1 MPKTK
6 WLIWGLLPPILGFGQ
21 SYKEAPETL
30 QLDTN
35 YSYFQFFT
43 KEAATNFYNAFH
55 KEPTERTSI
64 FHFGASHVQAEVMVT
79 EARAALQN
87 EFGDAGRG
95 LVFNYGAANTYTSIN
110 YNSTKQGT
118 WTFAKS
124 FMTKPSL
131 PLGVMGMT
139 VQSEELG
146 ASLIWDFKKPI
157 SIAKHRIRIFANN
170 DEKTPDFEVII
181 NEQTFSFDREN
192 RILFDGLPFFEIVHE
207 GAVSS
212 LRINLV
218 SSGVSGTQ
226 FTFYGV
232 DFQNQGGDGL
242 VYHSLGVGAA
252 PMEAMLRL
260 DAMPE
265 QAKVLNPDVVF
276 LDFGTNNILYT
287 NTLDSNIKTAVS
299 KAIALFRSINPE
311 VVIVLTTTQDLYHKG
326 RVITAGVAFR
336 DLMKDLARTHNCVFW
351 NWYDQSGGLNSIR
364 QWGNDGY
371 AQKDH
376 IHLTW
381 KGYRLKGQL
390 IHKSVMNTLEYI
402 EQNQNADSL
411 VLTSKAYEFI
421 EPTPSEIQKSKPSSK
436 KYHTVKSGESL
447 WSISKKYGSSVEKI
461 QKMNGLRST
470 LITPGQKL
478 RIR

>member
-1 MPKTK
+1 MHKTK
-6 WLIWGLLPPILGFGQ
+6 WLIWGLMLPILGFGQ
-21 SYKEAPETL
+21 SYKDAPATL
-30 QLDTN
+30 RLDTN

-43 KEAATNFYNAFH
+43 NEAATNFFNAFY
-55 KEPTERTSI
+55 KEERTPTTI
-64 FHFGASHVQAEVMVT
+64 FHYGASHVQAEVMAT
-79 EARAALQN
+79 EARIALQK

-110 YNSTKQGT
+110 YNSTKQGA

-124 FMTKPSL
+124 FMRNPKL

-139 VQSEELG
+139 VQSNEVG

-157 SIAKHRIRIFANN
+157 ANGLHRIRIFADNN
-170 DEKTPDFEVII
+170 DETPDFDVII
-181 NEQTFSFDREN
+181 DNQTFSFNAEDRA
-192 RILFDGLPFFEIVHE
+192 RHKHLPYFEIDYE
-207 GAVSS
+207 GEVQS

-218 SSGVSGTQ
+218 SPGISATK

-232 DFQNQGGDGL
+232 DFQNYRDVGL

-252 PMEAMLRL
+252 PMESVIRL

-265 QAKVLNPDVVF
+265 QAKVLKPDVVF

-287 NTLDSNIKTAVS
+287 NTLDTNIKATVA
-299 KAIALFRSINPE
+299 KAIAMFRSINPE
-311 VVIVLTTTQDLYHKG
+311 VVIVLTTTQDLYYKG
-326 RVITAGVAFR
+326 RVITASVAFR
-336 DLMKDLARTHNCVFW
+336 DLMQELARTHNCVFW
-351 NWYDQSGGLNSIR
+351 NWFDQSGGLNSIR
-364 QWGNDGY
+364 QWATDSY
-371 AQKDH
+371 AQKDG

-381 KGYRLKGQL
+381 KGYRLKGQF
-390 IHKSVMNTLEYI
+390 IHKSVMNTLKYI
-402 EQNQNADSL
+402 EQNPNADSL
-411 VLTSKAYEFI
+411 ILTSKMYEFS
-421 EPTPSEIQKSKPSSK
+421 EPPIPEPQKTKSASK

-470 LITPGQKL
+470 LIKPGQKL
-478 RIR
+478 RVR